1 MSDQQRPDRVEAGL
15 NWPADYPRTDPNERE
30 SYPGD
35 LAPTRKESFQS
46 IVDELERWG
55 ASGIRTST
63 ASQHLTN
70 EPNIPYQN
78 DRPDDVGVVVRFR
91 RSDHRADQEF
101 AIACD
106 QWASQRENARAIA
119 LYVQRKR
126 LAERCGVTTAHDEV
140 DVAALP
146 PGEGGEATAVQPD
159 GSIGSPVD
167 VEPGREPHEVLG
179 VSPDAPAPVIKGAF
193 RELAKEGHGDQGGDE
208 RYDVAE
214 LKRARDE
221 LLEENDE

>member
-1 MSDQQRPDRVEAGL
+1 MSSTEQRDRPDRVDAGL
-15 NWPADYPRTDPNERE
+15 DWPEGYPRTDPQDRE

-35 LAPTRKESFQS
+35 LEPTRKESFQS

-55 ASGIRTST
+55 ASGIRIST
-63 ASQHLTN
+63 ASQHYVDR
-70 EPNIPYQN
+70 PNIPHQH

-91 RSDHRADQEF
+91 KEGERADQEF

-106 QWASQRENARAIA
+106 QWATQRENARAIA

-146 PGEGGEATAVQPD
+146 PGDEESATAVQPD
-159 GSIGSPVD
+159 GTIGGAVD
-167 VEPGREPHEVLG
+167 DGLDREPHEILG
-179 VSPDAPAPVIKGAF
+179 VSPDAPEPVIHGAF
-193 RELAKEGHGDQGGDE
+193 RELAKEGHGDQGGSE
-208 RYDVAE
+208 EYDVQE
-214 LKRARDE
+214 LKEARDE
-221 LLEENDE
+221 LLET

>member
-1 MSDQQRPDRVEAGL
+1 MGTTEQRERPDRVNPGL
-15 NWPADYPRTDPNERE
+15 DWPEGYPRTEPQERE

-35 LAPTRKESFQS
+35 LEPTRKESFQS

-55 ASGIRTST
+55 ASGIRIAT
-63 ASQHLTN
+63 ASQHYVDR
-70 EPNIPYQN
+70 PNIPHQH
-78 DRPDDVGVVVRFR
+78 DKPDDVGVVARFR
-91 RSDHRADQEF
+91 KEGHRAEQEF

-106 QWASQRENARAIA
+106 QWVSQRENARAIA

-146 PGEGGEATAVQPD
+146 PGDEEATAVQPD
-159 GSIGSPVD
+159 GTIGGAVD
-167 VEPGREPHEVLG
+167 DGLDREPHEVLG
-179 VSPDAPAPVIKGAF
+179 VSPDAPDPVVKGAF
-193 RELAKEGHGDQGGDE
+193 RELAKEGHGDQGADD

-214 LKRARDE
+214 LKQARDE
-221 LLEENDE
+221 MLENE